1 MLKIL
6 EPIIFTFLRGKALK
20 KLLLDIAKAM
30 VKKSD
35 NTIDDRL
42 VEVLEK
48 ARKLAPESQLVGN
61 NYATALRGVGR
72 IEESLEVLKN
82 LKNGE
87 DSEEIN
93 HAIKAQQ
100 YRIEEKYELAEKEF
114 RAAISKDPKEISLYT
129 NLGSLL
135 IEREKFDEAE
145 VILEKAISIKD
156 VGAVTHM
163 NLGFLY
169 LKKKKYDKAQAQSE
183 IAVKLNPKSS
193 TSWLNL
199 GLSYVHQGK
208 INEAREAWNRALD
221 LDPDNEQLI
230 NNLKAI
236 EE

>member
-1 MLKIL
+1 M
-6 EPIIFTFLRGKALK
+6 
-20 KLLLDIAKAM
+20 
-30 VKKSD
+30 
-35 NTIDDRL
+35 
-42 VEVLEK
+42 
-48 ARKLAPESQLVGN
+48 
-61 NYATALRGVGR
+61 GR

-100 YRIEEKYELAEKEF
+100 YRIEGKYELAEKEF

-156 VGAVTHM
+156 VGAITHM

-199 GLSYVHQGK
+199 GLSYVHQVK
-208 INEAREAWNRALD
+208 S
-221 LDPDNEQLI
+221 
-230 NNLKAI
+230 LKHEKLGTVHSI
-236 EE
+236 WILTTNS